1 MKGIRDLGIRNYELG
16 IRNYELGI
24 RNFTSYEF
32 WSYEL
37 EFLEITNSAVL
48 FWQAAEPSECPASY
62 EDWCL

>member
-1 MKGIRDLGIRNYELG
+1 MKGIRELENYEL
-16 IRNYELGI
+16 RI
-24 RNFTSYEF
+24 RNFT
-32 WSYEL
+32 SYEL